1 MSESKFGEA
10 AFSAGDVMRR
20 LRLLKQQVTQL
31 QTARTLESA
40 SIGRGGLRIRGGQLR
55 IQDIFGDDM
64 FRAGG
69 DPGEVFIRDDI
80 LSPLAVAVFSDRVD
94 SNTIDV
100 SEFIDTDTYDDI
112 ATVGPTIEEIE
123 VLTGRLVVM
132 PSASIG
138 VAANSSNLFSAEA
151 YMSYEVTGPTIV
163 PPSDE
168 RAARATLIT
177 TDQGMQII
185 VRSGGSFVH
194 TGLEPGLYQVQA
206 KYRVATGD
214 ENHATANDRTLT
226 VIAF

>member
-1 MSESKFGEA
+1 MSNVDVQGESR
-10 AFSAGDVMRR
+10 GDIMRR
-20 LRLLKQQVTQL
+20 LHRIERQIQELQAGRRLEAAHVG
-31 QTARTLESA
+31 E
-40 SIGRGGLRIRGGQLR
+40 GGLRIRGGLLR
-55 IQDIFGDDM
+55 VQDTVGDDM

-69 DPGEVFIRDDI
+69 DPGEVFIRQDL
-80 LSPLAVAVFSDRVD
+80 LSPLAVAIFADRADAQTV
-94 SNTIDV
+94 DV

-112 ATVGPTIEEIE
+112 ATVGPVIQDIE
-123 VLTGRLVVM
+123 VLTGKMIVA

-138 VAANSSNLFSAEA
+138 VAANASNLFSAEA
-151 YMSYEVTGPTIV
+151 YMSYEISGPTIV

-185 VRSGGSFVH
+185 VRTGGTFVH
-194 TGLEPGLYQVQA
+194 RDLEPGVYQVRA
-206 KYRVATGD
+206 KYRTAIGD